1 MEITKN
7 DLIHF
12 KVNPTFIAFLKAIH
26 FKDNEFLVELS
37 KIVDMPKMAKILEQ
51 LTIIKILDDKIDF
64 NSYEIRRKA
73 IINYLN
79 KIDESKETEKNINE
93 VINYY
98 KKVSGREKT
107 SISSKANR
115 KFIKAR
121 LEEYSVDDLKSVI
134 DLKNK
139 QCKLGKFDKSYFR
152 IETLFNDTKFQ
163 GYIGEVEDNESE
175 IDKIIPINKML

>member
-79 KIDESKETEKNINE
+79 T
-93 VINYY
+93 
-98 KKVSGREKT
+98 
-107 SISSKANR
+107 
-115 KFIKAR
+115 
-121 LEEYSVDDLKSVI
+121 
-134 DLKNK
+134 
-139 QCKLGKFDKSYFR
+139 
-152 IETLFNDTKFQ
+152 
-163 GYIGEVEDNESE
+163 
-175 IDKIIPINKML
+175 